1 MKTENIT
8 RGELHYAT
16 PEVDKIDVKIEQ
28 GFALS
33 TNGSE
38 IPDLTNNNY
47 GEY

>member
-1 MKTENIT
+1 MKTKNMT
-8 RGELHYAT
+8 CGGLHYAT

-38 IPDLTNNNY
+38 IPDLNNKDY